1 MPVRTPEPLRTDEPL
16 VRMRGVTKR
25 FGGFTAVDHADLDVH
40 AGEVHVVAGENGAG
54 KSTLMKTLAGVHALD
69 SGRILLD
76 GAAVSIPDTATARR
90 HGIAMV
96 HQELTLAPTLSV
108 AENIVL
114 GREHRTRTGLFAR
127 ARARDEAARVLAT
140 LGARFSVDAE
150 VGELSTGEQQLV
162 EIGRAVAEGARVLI
176 FDEPTAALS
185 AREAAAL
192 LDLVESLR
200 ASGIAV
206 LYITHRMEEI
216 QRLADRVTVMR
227 DGRVVASLRRE
238 EATPEAIVTRMVGR
252 PIGALYRRARPRPRD
267 QVRLR
272 VTGLTDGGYVRP
284 ASFEVRAGEVLG
296 IAGIVGAGRSELV
309 RLIFGADAAA
319 SGSVAV
325 DGRRVAVRRPA
336 DAIAHGIALVP
347 ESRKDQGL
355 FLDLSI
361 AENIAL
367 AGLTRR
373 PPRMLR
379 PGRLRAAA
387 GPLVARLGIRC
398 RSVDQPVGRLSGGN
412 QQKTVLAKWLSLDPK
427 VLILDEPTRGVDIG
441 AKADIYA
448 LIDDIAA
455 QGVAIVL
462 VSSELPEVLG
472 LSDRVLVMREG
483 HIVAELSGDLLKE
496 DIVMQYATG
505 ADTAPGRPAA

>member
-1 MPVRTPEPLRTDEPL
+1 MSVREQEPL
-16 VRMRGVTKR
+16 VRLQGVTKR
-25 FGGFTAVDHADLDVH
+25 FKGFTAVDHADLDVY

-54 KSTLMKTLAGVHALD
+54 KSTLMKTLAGVHPLD
-69 SGRILLD
+69 SGRIVLG

-96 HQELTLAPTLSV
+96 HQELTLAPSLSV

-114 GREHRTRTGLFAR
+114 GREHRTRFGLFAR
-127 ARARDEAARVLAT
+127 ARARDEAAKVLAT

-150 VGELSTGEQQLV
+150 VAELSTGQQQLV
-162 EIGRAVAEGARVLI
+162 EIGRAVAEGARVLV

-200 ASGIAV
+200 DNGIAI

-227 DGRVVASLRRE
+227 DGRVIATLRRD

-252 PIGALYRRARPRPRD
+252 PVENLYRHARPEPRD
-267 QVRLR
+267 RVRLR
-272 VTGLTDGGYVRP
+272 VTGISDGAYIRP
-284 ASFEVRAGEVLG
+284 SSFEVRAGEVLG

-309 RLIFGADAAA
+309 RLVFGADTAA
-319 SGSVAV
+319 SGRVAV
-325 DGRRVAVRRPA
+325 DGAQVSIRRPA

-347 ESRKDQGL
+347 ESRKQQGL

-361 AENIAL
+361 EENIAML
-367 AGLTRR
+367 GLTHR
-373 PPRMLR
+373 PPRLVR
-379 PGRLRAAA
+379 PARLRSTAD
-387 GPLVARLGIRC
+387 PLVTRLGIRC
-398 RSVDQPVGRLSGGN
+398 RGLDQPVGHLSGGN
-412 QQKTVLAKWLSLDPK
+412 QQKAVLAKWLSLDPK
-427 VLILDEPTRGVDIG
+427 VLILDEPTRGIDIG

-448 LIDDIAA
+448 LIDEIAA
-455 QGVAIVL
+455 AGVAIIL

-483 HIVAELSGDLLKE
+483 HIVAELTGEMLKE

-505 ADTAPGRPAA
+505 ADVTPGRPAA